1 MLDQR
6 VTDLMAVISA
16 ARCRRQ
22 WAQTGTCRNRTSA
35 GHTLLVLAGDP
46 PNTASAQ
53 AAMTRLSR
61 WDGFV
66 NAVGIEDRGGVGDP
80 GLRARIPPL
89 DLQSGK

>member
-1 MLDQR
+1 
-6 VTDLMAVISA
+6 
-16 ARCRRQ
+16 
-22 WAQTGTCRNRTSA
+22 
-35 GHTLLVLAGDP
+35 
-46 PNTASAQ
+46 
-53 AAMTRLSR
+53 MTRLSR